1 MISRSQMNRQLYM
14 GGGITQLPMN
24 EIMVPRGEYGLGS
37 IVKSVGK
44 AVKGVAKGIGDIA
57 KSDIGKA
64 ALLYAGTAGLSSLGA
79 GGGFGSLFK
88 LGTYAPSAVMGNI
101 GALFAPGA
109 VQAGTG
115 DVAGRGIFRKAFDK
129 LGTAGLATTALGG
142 LTGYLASQGMSNEEI
157 EEIQRDP
164 ATLSTYLRQYYTN
177 LNPELINQPEV
188 VDKFVKSQLA
198 EYGYAT
204 GGRVGFS
211 EGTNK
216 EMMQRV
222 EEILKEIESK
232 PKVKEEKRKP
242 SKLEELLRKDLEKRH
257 MQDIVVM
264 EKKAY
269 GGPMGEPRENKGGI
283 MELDYRKEGG
293 FVPVGIKEKADD
305 VPAMLSKNEFVFTA
319 DAVRGAGEGS
329 VDKGAERLY
338 NIMKTL
344 GNGGTV

>member
-79 GGGFGSLFK
+79 GKGFGSLFQ

-177 LNPELINQPEV
+177 LNPELINQPEA
-188 VDKFVKSQLA
+188 VDRFVKSQLA

-204 GGRVGFS
+204 GGRVGLS
-211 EGTNK
+211 DGGND
-216 EMMQRV
+216 
-222 EEILKEIESK
+222 
-232 PKVKEEKRKP
+232 
-242 SKLEELLRKDLEKRH
+242 DLEYKGWKKIFLKSNDAAESHPRHSEFIKRFAEET
-257 MQDIVVM
+257 MGKDRSPEVTI
-264 EKKAY
+264 KKAY
-269 GGPMGEPRENKGGI
+269 GGPIGEPRENKGGI

-344 GNGGTV
+344 ENGGTV

>member
-177 LNPELINQPEV
+177 LNPELINQPEA
-188 VDKFVKSQLA
+188 VDRFVKSQLA

-204 GGRVGFS
+204 GGRVGLS
-211 EGTNK
+211 DGGND
-216 EMMQRV
+216 
-222 EEILKEIESK
+222 
-232 PKVKEEKRKP
+232 
-242 SKLEELLRKDLEKRH
+242 DLEYKGWKKIFLKSNDAAESHPRHSEFIKRFAEET
-257 MQDIVVM
+257 MGKDRSPEVTI
-264 EKKAY
+264 KKAY
-269 GGPMGEPRENKGGI
+269 GGPIGEPRKNKGGI

-319 DAVRGAGEGS
+319 DAVKGAGEGS

-344 GNGGTV
+344 ENGGTV